1 LLGDNASYGVFAGQ
15 AFVHPDLTFTIS
27 FPKGWTTAHSKK
39 LAGAQAPDNDAIAVL
54 GAQGKGTSAV
64 EAAERFAKLL
74 EVQYDSGPS
83 ELEINE
89 KPAARA
95 RLTTSEIDLTLTFI
109 VHEGMVF
116 QLLALSPPS
125 ARAKYAA
132 QFDEWAMSFETA
144 SAETLASIQEVRLL
158 VAQVGAETTLGSVLE
173 RHPSPVP
180 QSFIAVLNGMKS
192 ANAGLPGAAIKIPV
206 RVHYSASH

>member
-1 LLGDNASYGVFAGQ
+1 
-15 AFVHPDLTFTIS
+15 
-27 FPKGWTTAHSKK
+27 
-39 LAGAQAPDNDAIAVL
+39 
-54 GAQGKGTSAV
+54 
-64 EAAERFAKLL
+64 
-74 EVQYDSGPS
+74 
-83 ELEINE
+83 
-89 KPAARA
+89 
-95 RLTTSEIDLTLTFI
+95 
-109 VHEGMVF
+109 
-116 QLLALSPPS
+116 
-125 ARAKYAA
+125 
-132 QFDEWAMSFETA
+132 MSFETA